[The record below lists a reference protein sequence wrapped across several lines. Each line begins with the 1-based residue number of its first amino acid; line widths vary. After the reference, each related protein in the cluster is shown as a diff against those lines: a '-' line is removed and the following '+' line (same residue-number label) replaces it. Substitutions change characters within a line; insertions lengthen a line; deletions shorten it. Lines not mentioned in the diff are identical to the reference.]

1 MHASWMN
8 VHECFDVDEGARSKS
23 GPRNLNARVNM

>member
-8 VHECFDVDEGARSKS
+8 VHTCFDVDEGARRKR
-23 GPRNLNARVNM
+23 GPRNLNAEFNM